1 MKFLLS
7 LAAVAVTCTGLAQG
21 TLEAIVGYS
30 ASYSAYISGVTAGWT
45 FQPATS
51 ISAIELGCFDKV
63 FGDNPGVTSI
73 QVGLWNDSGSLLA
86 SSWITPGSALS
97 NQTRYESI
105 TPVSLDP
112 GQIYHLG
119 AYYSGSGIGIDVA
132 GVAAGGTVSN
142 SVAIQLRG
150 TALATSGFAFPGE
163 VAGTLGSLY
172 AGPNFR
178 FLDRVPEPSSCL
190 LLGLG
195 GLLLAARRRN
205 QRS

>member
-21 TLEAIVGYS
+21 TSEAILAYS
-30 ASYSAYISGVTAGWT
+30 TSYSAYVSGVTAGWT

-63 FGDNPGVTSI
+63 FGDNPGVTGI
-73 QVGLWNDSGSLLA
+73 QVGLWNDSGFLLA
-86 SSWITPGSALS
+86 SSLITPGSALT

-105 TPVSLDP
+105 TPVPLDP

-119 AYYSGSGIGIDVA
+119 AYYSGGGIGID
-132 GVAAGGTVSN
+132 VAAGGTVSN

-150 TALATSGFAFPGE
+150 AALSTSGGFAFPGE
-163 VAGTLGSLY
+163 VPGTPGSLY

-178 FLDRVPEPSSCL
+178 FQDRVPEPSSCL